1 MKLIDFHK
9 KLIVSISL
17 EISNLLQLI
26 DNSLRY
32 VLRNELKIQMLN
44 IYILIYNT
52 TTYCIYYIYP
62 SLIKHFLAFLRVCV
76 RVCEVMSFRSKLS
89 PLLQKQSGEKYFL
102 TFYAHYCLDCQMM
115 YFGTELNVIK
125 PCIRCS
131 STNVINGPLM
141 NSKEKS
147 AALLVNN

>member
-1 MKLIDFHK
+1 MKLIDFYK
-9 KLIVSISL
+9 KLIASISL

-32 VLRNELKIQMLN
+32 VLRNELKMQILN

-76 RVCEVMSFRSKLS
+76 RVCEAMSWSPKLS
-89 PLLQKQSGEKYFL
+89 LPISSPSSEKVLQ
-102 TFYAHYCLDCQMM
+102 TFYAHYCVDCQMM
-115 YFGTELNVIK
+115 YFGKELNVVK
-125 PCIRCS
+125 PCVRCGS
-131 STNVINGPLM
+131 KNVLNGPLIA
-141 NSKEKS
+141 SKEKS
-147 AALLVNN
+147 ANVAGK